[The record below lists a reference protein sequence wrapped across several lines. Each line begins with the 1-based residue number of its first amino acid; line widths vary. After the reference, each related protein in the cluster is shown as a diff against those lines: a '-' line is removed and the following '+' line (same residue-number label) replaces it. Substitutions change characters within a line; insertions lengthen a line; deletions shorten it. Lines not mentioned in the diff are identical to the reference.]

1 MRRRGPAAILAARR
15 HAMAGRGIKTFTIRF
30 ERAEEGGYIVSI
42 PEMPGCVTQAETFEE
57 GLAMVTDAL
66 QGLMHVA
73 VEHGDEIPE
82 QLRDLVE
89 ELDASQA
96 SHVGERVGRAKGG
109 RQAARSQAG

>member
-1 MRRRGPAAILAARR
+1 MSWDAWKKRQF
-15 HAMAGRGIKTFTIRF
+15 HIRF
-30 ERAEEGGYIVSI
+30 QKAEEGGYIVSI

-66 QGLMHVA
+66 QGLIQVA
-73 VEHGDEIPE
+73 VEHGDDVPE

-89 ELDASQA
+89 ELAASQA